1 MEDSFDC
8 DCGELEPPDCWGP
21 DYSVKTKRQDTI
33 LDERWF
39 QQEEDWVNT
48 KKKIEFK
55 IVVLFGAI
63 RINAAAQDESI
74 TECICTVRMQPD
86 AVVVF
91 ELAFWVHSI
100 IAGC

>member
-1 MEDSFDC
+1 MVPTGRRLSK
-8 DCGELEPPDCWGP
+8 
-21 DYSVKTKRQDTI
+21 YK
-33 LDERWF
+33 
-39 QQEEDWVNT
+39 N

-55 IVVLFGAI
+55 IVVLFSAI

-91 ELAFWVHSI
+91 ELAF
-100 IAGC
+100 